1 MSSIVEDNTPRTV
14 KGKPRQWN
22 NNNNNNNKRLYRTIK
37 RRQPFSGFTS
47 RQCHDDK
54 FYDNINVSSTS
65 GLNENYNVHTRRN
78 SHLVSKSSEKSIYEK
93 TLNMLMTAG
102 QAAFDNIHDEDS
114 NMNIDSDTND
124 NINNSGTNLHVER
137 PSRTIEYYFSPKVSH
152 K

>member
-22 NNNNNNNKRLYRTIK
+22 NNKRLYRTVK
-37 RRQPFSGFTS
+37 RRQPFSGFSS

-54 FYDNINVSSTS
+54 FHDNITISSTS
-65 GLNENYNVHTRRN
+65 GVNDNYNVQTRRN
-78 SHLVSKSSEKSIYEK
+78 NHLDSRSSEKSIYEK

-102 QAAFDNIHDEDS
+102 QAAFDNIDNEDS
-114 NMNIDSDTND
+114 NMNIDSD
-124 NINNSGTNLHVER
+124 INENVNSSSINLHVER